1 MTKRTPGMYAYY
13 KNEIVKA
20 LKEDYQ
26 ERVGYLMSDMPYEIL
41 VALRDE
47 QILPQKEE
55 SVDSS
60 RNRTIE
66 VEETWTITYKRRS
79 RTRVGDFQ
87 MTEMSFPTLFS
98 NGTELDTQFY
108 SSNSLQVEEEGDR
121 MYLSPDDLRILARN

>member
-66 VEETWTITYKRRS
+66 VEETWTITYKRKS

-121 MYLSPDDLRILARN
+121 DMIDRERD

>member
-1 MTKRTPGMYAYY
+1 MYAYY

-41 VALRDE
+41 VGLREE
-47 QILPQKEE
+47 QILPQREE
-55 SVDSS
+55 SVESS
-60 RNRTIE
+60 RNRTVE

-87 MTEMSFPTLFS
+87 MTEISFPTLFS

-121 MYLSPDDLRILARN
+121 DMIDRERD

>member
-13 KNEIVKA
+13 KNEVVKA
-20 LKEDYQ
+20 LEEDYQ

-41 VALRDE
+41 VGLREE
-47 QILPQKEE
+47 QILPQREE
-55 SVDSS
+55 SVESS
-60 RNRTIE
+60 RNRTVE

-87 MTEMSFPTLFS
+87 MTEISFPTLFS

-108 SSNSLQVEEEGDR
+108 SSSSLQVEEAGDR
-121 MYLSPDDLRILARN
+121 DMIDRERD

>member
-87 MTEMSFPTLFS
+87 MTEISFPTLFS

>member
-20 LKEDYQ
+20 LEEDYQ

-41 VALRDE
+41 VGLREE
-47 QILPQKEE
+47 QILPQREE
-55 SVDSS
+55 SVESS
-60 RNRTIE
+60 RNRTVE

-87 MTEMSFPTLFS
+87 MTEISFPTLFS

-108 SSNSLQVEEEGDR
+108 SSSSLQVEEAGDR
-121 MYLSPDDLRILARN
+121 DMIDRERD

>member
-66 VEETWTITYKRRS
+66 VEETWTITYKRKS

>member
-13 KNEIVKA
+13 KNEVVKA
-20 LKEDYQ
+20 LEEDYQ

-66 VEETWTITYKRRS
+66 VEETWTITYKRKS

>member
-13 KNEIVKA
+13 KNEVVKA
-20 LKEDYQ
+20 LEEDYQ

-41 VALRDE
+41 VGLREE
-47 QILPQKEE
+47 QILPQREE
-55 SVDSS
+55 SVESS
-60 RNRTIE
+60 RNRTVE

-87 MTEMSFPTLFS
+87 MTEISFPTLFS

-108 SSNSLQVEEEGDR
+108 SSSSLQVEEEGDR
-121 MYLSPDDLRILARN
+121 DMIDRERD

>member
-13 KNEIVKA
+13 KNEVVKA
-20 LKEDYQ
+20 LEEDYQ

-41 VALRDE
+41 VGLREE

-60 RNRTIE
+60 RNRTVE

-87 MTEMSFPTLFS
+87 MTEISFPTLFS

-108 SSNSLQVEEEGDR
+108 SSSSLQVEEAGDR
-121 MYLSPDDLRILARN
+121 DMIDRERD